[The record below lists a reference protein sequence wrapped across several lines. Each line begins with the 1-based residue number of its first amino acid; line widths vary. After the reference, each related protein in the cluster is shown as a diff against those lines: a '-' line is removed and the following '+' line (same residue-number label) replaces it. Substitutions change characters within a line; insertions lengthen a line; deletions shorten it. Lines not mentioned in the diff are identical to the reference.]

1 MKKLTSVLLLVSALA
16 LSACGG
22 DSDSSGSNDSYT
34 SSFTTTIAN
43 GNKYSCPTKAAL
55 NTCKTDSQCKA
66 SKCTLTKQQTTPSDT
81 TTTTACKVSGKTIT
95 GYNGK
100 SCKFVNNADKANMV
114 VTCSSGKMQL
124 DGSVTGFK
132 SSGSTFNTSFPA
144 GGYTFQCP

>member
-1 MKKLTSVLLLVSALA
+1 MKKLTSVLLLGSALA

-66 SKCTLTKQQTTPSDT
+66 SKCTLTKQVTKPFDPANTADCKVNGQTIYGQKNGV
-81 TTTTACKVSGKTIT
+81 CKVSLSFLNNGQPSEVVCQANGTIVLA
-95 GYNGK
+95 NGVK
-100 SCKFVNNADKANMV
+100 ATSGTINLNDRIFTCK
-114 VTCSSGKMQL
+114 
-124 DGSVTGFK
+124 
-132 SSGSTFNTSFPA
+132 
-144 GGYTFQCP
+144 